1 MRWPNS
7 GTLESWAWRAV
18 MPALLLGG
26 NAAGLTLFFVAVL
39 RIVSWRQHHRGH
51 AWTWKRGGIWWLAY
65 FGLQVIGGCWSDDL
79 DAWRLSLEVKSA
91 LWFFPVLLAMPGR
104 SVQREF
110 WWSLGW
116 SISAF
121 LMWRMVRA
129 GWCHVV
135 WDMPGE
141 WRYARFS
148 GGRTPHLSGA
158 TCRGG
163 ILGVGP
169 NVGAHCAQN
178 MALGDHGLAGTF
190 VGVFGLQSGHIVC
203 FGGGVDATGLPPAR
217 GGISGRARPVPITG
231 S

>member
-65 FGLQVIGGCWSDDL
+65 FGLQVIGGCWSNDL

-110 WWSLGW
+110 WWSLGVVHFCL
-116 SISAF
+116 SGVAYGPGGMVPRG
-121 LMWRMVRA
+121 LGHAWRMAIRPVFR
-129 GWCHVV
+129 
-135 WDMPGE
+135 
-141 WRYARFS
+141 
-148 GGRTPHLSGA
+148 GRTPHLSGA

-163 ILGVGP
+163 IFGVGP

-217 GGISGRARPVPITG
+217 GGISGRARAVPVTG